1 MIKITGGKWRGRV
14 LKTPSSGAT
23 HPMGAR
29 ERLALFNAV
38 ACRYP
43 MEGAAVLD
51 AYAGSGALGFEAL
64 SRGAQVVEFI
74 EKSPEAG
81 RVIRE
86 NIAALGAQAQVK
98 LRQKTVESFLSEAEE
113 AEQFDVILVDPPYDN
128 FLWQEF
134 SGLSRQLKQG
144 GVLALS
150 HPQSF
155 DPRAEKAVFADLTLE
170 STKAYAAARISLFTK
185 N

>member
-1 MIKITGGKWRGRV
+1 MIKITGGKLRGQV
-14 LKTPSSGAT
+14 LKTPSSETT

-38 ACRYP
+38 MSRRAL
-43 MEGAAVLD
+43 EGAAVLD
-51 AYAGSGALGFEAL
+51 LYAGSGALGFEAL
-64 SRGAQVVEFI
+64 SRGAQTVEFV

-81 RVIRE
+81 QVIWE
-86 NIAALGAQAQVK
+86 NAANLAFQTRIK
-98 LRQKTVESFLSEAEE
+98 LHQKPVENFLNKLSKTA
-113 AEQFDVILVDPPYDN
+113 QFDVILVDPPYDN
-128 FLWQEF
+128 FNWQEF
-134 SGLSRQLKQG
+134 HELSRQLKKG

-155 DPRAEKAVFADLTLE
+155 KPNTEEVVFSDLTLE